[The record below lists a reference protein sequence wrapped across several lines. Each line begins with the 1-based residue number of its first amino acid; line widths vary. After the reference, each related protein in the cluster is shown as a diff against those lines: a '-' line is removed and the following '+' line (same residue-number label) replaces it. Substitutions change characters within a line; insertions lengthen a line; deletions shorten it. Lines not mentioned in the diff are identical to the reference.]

1 MYKQL
6 KTFFKKNP
14 GTSFRNKDI
23 AKKLNVTSEDDY
35 RELKSLTFKLYSEQ
49 FLTKNGK
56 RYKLNTTPDSNSFV
70 GEFRINQAGYGF
82 VIPKNNKQG
91 DIFISARNIGN
102 AFHGDTVEVELFA
115 KQKGKN
121 IEGRISK
128 IKTRAKQEIV
138 GLLKKSNSFYFVTPD
153 DSNIHRDIYIS
164 KNHLNN
170 AGPGDKVILHR
181 IQWENGM
188 LNPEA
193 EVFEIIGKYGTLDTE
208 VYSIAREFNLATQF
222 PQPVLN
228 EAENID
234 EKILKEEEANRR
246 DFREKITFT
255 IDPKDAKDF
264 DDALSIE
271 LLDNGNFSIGVHIAD
286 VSHFVKKGS
295 KLDKEAHTRGNSV
308 YFVGKAIPMLPD
320 KLSGDICSLVQ
331 DKDRLTFSVIFEMTA
346 SAKII
351 NYSINKTIIRSRR
364 RFTYAEVQVII
375 DEGNGEFSKQLIQ
388 LNELAKVLR
397 SKRIKEGS
405 FEFHTPEIEFELD
418 ANGHTVKVERKE
430 LKESNMLIEEF
441 MLLANK
447 TIANH
452 IVDNGNAP
460 FVFRVHDLPDQE
472 KMEEFTRFVNSLGFR
487 FNPHK
492 GKPAAEFHKLMT
504 EIKGNEEEALVNEL
518 AIRSMA
524 KACYSPTNI
533 GHYGLGFKFYTHFTS
548 PIRRYADLIVHR
560 IIGEKFI
567 TKTGINYSLAQLD
580 KICEHISAC
589 ERNSIEAER
598 LSVKMKQLEYLK
610 DKIGFEFHA
619 IISGVTNFGLFVK
632 LTDILAEGL
641 IRVRDLEGDFYVFNE
656 KKYSLIGRK
665 SKKQFRLG
673 DKIIVKLVRVDL
685 SNNELDFITVD

>member
-1 MYKQL
+1 
-6 KTFFKKNP
+6 
-14 GTSFRNKDI
+14 
-23 AKKLNVTSEDDY
+23 
-35 RELKSLTFKLYSEQ
+35 
-49 FLTKNGK
+49 
-56 RYKLNTTPDSNSFV
+56 
-70 GEFRINQAGYGF
+70 
-82 VIPKNNKQG
+82 
-91 DIFISARNIGN
+91 
-102 AFHGDTVEVELFA
+102 
-115 KQKGKN
+115 
-121 IEGRISK
+121 
-128 IKTRAKQEIV
+128 
-138 GLLKKSNSFYFVTPD
+138 
-153 DSNIHRDIYIS
+153 
-164 KNHLNN
+164 
-170 AGPGDKVILHR
+170 
-181 IQWENGM
+181 
-188 LNPEA
+188 
-193 EVFEIIGKYGTLDTE
+193 
-208 VYSIAREFNLATQF
+208 
-222 PQPVLN
+222 
-228 EAENID
+228 
-234 EKILKEEEANRR
+234 
-246 DFREKITFT
+246 
-255 IDPKDAKDF
+255 
-264 DDALSIE
+264 
-271 LLDNGNFSIGVHIAD
+271 
-286 VSHFVKKGS
+286 
-295 KLDKEAHTRGNSV
+295 
-308 YFVGKAIPMLPD
+308 
-320 KLSGDICSLVQ
+320 
-331 DKDRLTFSVIFEMTA
+331 MTA

-364 RFTYAEVQVII
+364 RFTYSEVQVII
-375 DEGNGEFSKQLIQ
+375 DEGNGEFSEQLVQ